1 MGRIEGTDREQL
13 QLMSYENFIGEED
26 IVRVI
31 DRFVDVCDL
40 EKLGF
45 QKMQP
50 AQTGRPSYSPEAL
63 AKLYVY
69 GYENGIRSSRKIE
82 KETLR
87 NVEVMWLINNLQPD
101 YKTISEFRR
110 QNLRPLQKL
119 FKEFVRLCKSWDL
132 IGGELIAV
140 DGTKIKASNNKKMNF
155 SRKKLNDRIKRIDE
169 QIEKYLADIE
179 EADKR
184 EPATKS
190 VVPKNFDELLE
201 RKKMY
206 ESYIAQ
212 LDETGENEISQV
224 DPDAR
229 LMGNNRGGVDVAYNV
244 QSAVDSKNHIIVDY
258 DVSQNPAD
266 QGQLGNMVKKVKK
279 GLKLRRFTVVAD
291 KGYYQGEDLQ
301 RVKKLKVTSIVSRQN
316 SSDPKDQHEDFHS
329 DKFIYNEKEDTYT
342 CPTGKILHPHNKK
355 TAQRR
360 NYYNKTACSNCEYHN
375 ICVRGERGF
384 RAVTRGRYATIYEE
398 TDKRTRENMDIYKRR
413 QQIVEHPFGTVKH
426 SMHGYYFLLRTR
438 RKVRTEVALLFLGY
452 NLKRV
457 YNVLGFS
464 EIMARLDA
472 ISHCL
477 FQPLFHTNILTLERA
492 T

>member
-13 QLMSYENFIGEED
+13 QLISYESLIGEEN

-31 DRFVDVCDL
+31 DRFLDVCDL

-45 QKMQP
+45 QKTIP
-50 AQTGRPSYSPEAL
+50 AQTGRPSYPPEAL
-63 AKLYVY
+63 SKLYVY
-69 GYENGIRSSRKIE
+69 GYENGIRSSRKLE

-87 NVEVMWLINNLQPD
+87 NIEVMWLINNLQPD
-101 YKTISEFRR
+101 HKTISEFRR

-119 FKEFVRLCKSWDL
+119 FREFVRLCKSWDL

-140 DGTKIKASNNKKMNF
+140 DGTKIKASNNKKTNF

-169 QIEKYLADIE
+169 QIEQYLADIE
-179 EADKR
+179 EADIS
-184 EPATKS
+184 ESISQNA
-190 VVPKNFDELLE
+190 VPQNLDELLSRKELYE
-201 RKKMY
+201 R
-206 ESYIAQ
+206 YIAQ
-212 LDETGENEISQV
+212 LNETGENEISKV

-229 LMGNNRGGVDVAYNV
+229 LMGNNRGGVDIAYNV

-279 GLKLRRFTVVAD
+279 ALKLQRFIAVAD
-291 KGYYQGEDLQ
+291 KGYYQGEDLL

-316 SSDPKDQHEDFHS
+316 SSDPKDQAEDFHS
-329 DKFIYNEKEDTYT
+329 DKFIYNDKEDTYT

-360 NYYNKTACSNCEYHN
+360 NYYNKTACSNCEYRD

-384 RAVTRGRYATIYEE
+384 RAVTRGRYAEIYEE
-398 TDKRTRENMDIYKRR
+398 TDKRMRENMEIYKRR

-426 SMHGYYFLLRTR
+426 SMNGYYFLLRSR

-457 YNVLGFS
+457 YNVLGFK

-472 ISHCL
+472 ISHS
-477 FQPLFHTNILTLERA
+477 LFHPLLYTGILKLKRA
-492 T
+492 A

>member
-1 MGRIEGTDREQL
+1 MGRIEGTDRDQL
-13 QLMSYENFIGEED
+13 QLMSYESFIGEED

-31 DRFVDVCDL
+31 DRFVEVCDL
-40 EKLGF
+40 EKMGF
-45 QKMQP
+45 QKMKP
-50 AQTGRPSYSPEAL
+50 AQTGRPSYPPEAL

-69 GYENGIRSSRKIE
+69 GYENGIRSSRKLE

-87 NVEVMWLINNLQPD
+87 NIEVMWLINNLQPD

-119 FKEFVRLCKSWDL
+119 FREFVRLCKSWDL

-140 DGTKIKASNNKKMNF
+140 DGTKMKASNNKKTNF
-155 SRKKLNDRIKRIDE
+155 SRKKLNDRIQRIDE
-169 QIEKYLADIE
+169 QINQYLADIE

-184 EPATKS
+184 ETAPKA
-190 VVPKNFDELLE
+190 VAPKNVDELLK
-201 RKKMY
+201 RKELY

-212 LDETGENEISQV
+212 LDETGGNEISQV

-244 QSAVDSKNHIIVDY
+244 QSAVDSKNHIVVDY

-266 QGQLGNMVKKVKK
+266 HGQLGNMVKRVRKS
-279 GLKLRRFTVVAD
+279 LKLRRFTVVAD
-291 KGYYQGEDLQ
+291 KGYYQGEDLL

-316 SSDPKDQHEDFHS
+316 PADPKDQPEDFHN
-329 DKFIYNEKEDTYT
+329 DKFTYNEKEDAYT
-342 CPTGKILHPHNKK
+342 CPTGMILHPHNKK
-355 TAQRR
+355 TAPRR
-360 NYYNKTACSNCEYHN
+360 NYYNKTACSNCEYRD

-398 TDKRTRENMDIYKRR
+398 TDKRTRENMDIYRRR

-426 SMHGYYFLLRTR
+426 TMHGYYFLLRTR

-472 ISHCL
+472 VFHCL
-477 FQPLFHTNILTLERA
+477 FRSLMQINILKPERA
-492 T
+492 A

>member
-1 MGRIEGTDREQL
+1 MGRIEGTDREQM
-13 QLMSYENFIGEED
+13 QLISYESFIGEED

-31 DRFVDVCDL
+31 DRFVDVCNL
-40 EKLGF
+40 EILGF

-50 AQTGRPSYSPEAL
+50 AQTGRPSYPPEAL

-101 YKTISEFRR
+101 HKTISEFRR

-119 FKEFVRLCKSWDL
+119 FREFVRLCKSWDL

-140 DGTKIKASNNKKMNF
+140 DGTKIKASNNKKTNF
-155 SRKKLNDRIKRIDE
+155 SRTKLNDRIKRIDE

-184 EPATKS
+184 EATSK
-190 VVPKNFDELLE
+190 VVAPKNLDELLK
-201 RKKMY
+201 RKEMY
-206 ESYIAQ
+206 ENYIAQ
-212 LDETGENEISQV
+212 LDETRENEISQV

-279 GLKLRRFTVVAD
+279 ALKLRRFMVVAD
-291 KGYYQGEDLQ
+291 KGYYQGEDLL

-316 SSDPKDQHEDFHS
+316 PADPKDQPEDFHS
-329 DKFIYNEKEDTYT
+329 DKFTYNEKEDTCT

-360 NYYNKTACSNCEYHN
+360 NYYNKTACSNCEYRD

-426 SMHGYYFLLRTR
+426 TMNGYYFLLRTR
-438 RKVRTEVALLFLGY
+438 RKVRTEMALLFLGY

-464 EIMARLDA
+464 EMMARLNA
-472 ISHCL
+472 VSHCL
-477 FQPLFHTNILTLERA
+477 FHSLLHVDILKFERA
-492 T
+492 A